1 MDKISAIIEI
11 QDIHLYSSLSMFR
24 PEMKSD
30 LLCTEDESHFIITI
44 SLLNIFNFPMVLMCN
59 PDTLI
64 LIHECVINTNA
75 LFDVIES

>member
-1 MDKISAIIEI
+1 
-11 QDIHLYSSLSMFR
+11 MFR

-64 LIHECVINTNA
+64 LIHECVIRNQCT
-75 LFDVIES
+75 FRCY